1 MIPDMSG
8 LSSSE
13 KDRLLRIADEIRE
26 SMDAEGYT
34 VGVAIAQNP
43 AFADTRVVT
52 SDMQRSIV
60 MRAARR
66 AASQLGSIGI
76 EPVGTGLDLVSWDGI
91 VQRRY
96 RVKSAPRSSSGEYKV
111 VCGAGST
118 LLHTDVEDLMWPEER
133 WILGYN
139 TTDDHAINEIFA
151 AEIIDHIETESGPV
165 TLVLGPIY
173 LLTSAPTP
181 SGFTSSDESLEGF
194 EDFDD
199 FEDDAGT
206 A

>member
-13 KDRLLRIADEIRE
+13 KDRLQRIADEIRE

-34 VGVAIAQNP
+34 VTLAVAQNP
-43 AFADTRVVT
+43 AFNDTRVVT
-52 SDMQRSIV
+52 SDMHRSIV

-66 AASQLGSIGI
+66 AAGRLGGIGI
-76 EPVGTGLDLVSWDGI
+76 EQVGTGLDLVSWDGAR
-91 VQRRY
+91 QRRY
-96 RVKSAPRSSSGEYKV
+96 RVKSAPRAASGEYTV

-118 LLHTDVEDLMWPEER
+118 LLQSDVEDLMWPEER

-151 AEIIDHIETESGPV
+151 AEIVDHIETASGPV
-165 TLVLGPIY
+165 RLVLGPIY
-173 LLTSAPTP
+173 PLMSAPSP
-181 SGFTSSDESLEGF
+181 AGFASSDESLEGF

-199 FEDDAGT
+199 FEDDADT